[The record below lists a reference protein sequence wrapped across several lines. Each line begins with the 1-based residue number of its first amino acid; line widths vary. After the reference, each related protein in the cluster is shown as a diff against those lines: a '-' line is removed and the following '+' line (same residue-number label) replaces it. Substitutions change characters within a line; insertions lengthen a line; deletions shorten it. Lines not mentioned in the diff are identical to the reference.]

1 MGDSPSRSIRT
12 SHKGPRFCSLPRGIE
27 SISPLWPGHASP
39 RPTSKAAAAAEAT
52 RGVSTS
58 AGTVWASRRSTGSRD
73 VAGLVSRR
81 REPAGRR
88 EDSPLFRSGERVGV
102 PPVPTLPDLAFR
114 RLWPGPGCEGVAS
127 PGPGPALRSPRLWL
141 SCFTTPR
148 PGKGTT
154 FQSRIFF
161 LSPSPFSP
169 PPAGAVTEMAGP
181 KAILKFAGMF
191 PKTPCQECQKILE
204 KLMSGLRK
212 WRFNQW
218 CGFSPQIK

>member
-12 SHKGPRFCSLPRGIE
+12 SHKGPRFCSLLRGIE

-102 PPVPTLPDLAFR
+102 PQSRRCRTLRFDICDRDPAVKAS
-114 RLWPGPGCEGVAS
+114 PPQGPGQPSGLHACGSAAS
-127 PGPGPALRSPRLWL
+127 RRHA
-141 SCFTTPR
+141 
-148 PGKGTT
+148 PGKE
-154 FQSRIFF
+154 
-161 LSPSPFSP
+161 P
-169 PPAGAVTEMAGP
+169 
-181 KAILKFAGMF
+181 
-191 PKTPCQECQKILE
+191 
-204 KLMSGLRK
+204 
-212 WRFNQW
+212 RFNQ
-218 CGFSPQIK
+218 GFSFSRLLPPPHRPPGQ